1 MACLPTV
8 HGIIVEAQ
16 SEFFIYATK
25 RNSDHKEK
33 SLIIVLVMFDLIRLS
48 LALFYDIFFLSL
60 SHITL
65 PSHHSL
71 CMFRATSCVY
81 LSQFSYDPITII
93 IIFLIIFSSS
103 FRNFS

>member
-48 LALFYDIFFLSL
+48 LALFYDIFF
-60 SHITL
+60 
-65 PSHHSL
+65 
-71 CMFRATSCVY
+71 
-81 LSQFSYDPITII
+81 
-93 IIFLIIFSSS
+93 
-103 FRNFS
+103 